1 MGFQQSKHVEDI
13 CSFWWGGDAVTTL
26 KRLHGEEAKEVI
38 CFKKSQNQ
46 MDFYEFTSVE
56 QLNIPCASSS
66 LFIRFLFFVNQANL
80 YK

>member
-1 MGFQQSKHVEDI
+1 MGFQQCKHVEDI

-38 CFKKSQNQ
+38 CFKNSQNQ

-56 QLNIPCASSS
+56 QLNLPCASSS
-66 LFIRFLFFVNQANL
+66 PFIGFLFFVNQANF
-80 YK
+80 